1 MSELHMGPI
10 MDKREGWERHC
21 ETVLPNHAC
30 PYLAMGCLG
39 CTRKSAVASDAPAPS
54 LTLTTLQQAFDRLA
68 MAGLYTDPAPAPRKY
83 TRPSFLSDCE
93 S

>member
-21 ETVLPNHAC
+21 ETVLRNSDC

-39 CTRKSAVASDAPAPS
+39 CTRKSA
-54 LTLTTLQQAFDRLA
+54 RLPMSWA
-68 MAGLYTDPAPAPRKY
+68 EAIARPAPAMTPDELNAAVERIRRIG
-83 TRPSFLSDCE
+83 TVTIRLSQAD
-93 S
+93 